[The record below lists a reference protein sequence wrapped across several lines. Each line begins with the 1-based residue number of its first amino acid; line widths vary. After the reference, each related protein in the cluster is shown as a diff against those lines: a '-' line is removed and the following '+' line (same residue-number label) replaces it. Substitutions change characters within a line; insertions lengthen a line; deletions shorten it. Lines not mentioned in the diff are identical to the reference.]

1 MLQLHVQLARNT
13 FFGQFKVNF
22 SSYSQNRKET
32 GVSRGRN
39 TEISAVLF
47 TAGEQRGVEMQIILQ
62 ETLSTA
68 V

>member
-32 GVSRGRN
+32 GVRRGRN
-39 TEISAVLF
+39 TGISAVLF
-47 TAGEQRGVEMQIILQ
+47 TAGEQRGGRDADHS
-62 ETLSTA
+62 LSTA

>member
-47 TAGEQRGVEMQIILQ
+47 TAGEQRGGRDADHS
-62 ETLSTA
+62 LSTA